1 MANSTE
7 NSLRMGRVHS
17 WGPIAILAAL
27 GVAVFLGTI
36 LSPPSLMDEVD
47 SVAAHIAR
55 NMLESGDWVTPRING
70 VIYLEKSPLNY
81 WLIAASYF
89 VFGVHDWAARLPV
102 ALGAIALI
110 LLVATFGRWAFGPRA
125 GFYSGLAIGS
135 CVGLFLFTRIII
147 PDVLVTFA
155 ITAAL
160 FFVMRALDDGR
171 RIWALGYGAAIGAGL
186 LLKGL
191 IAAVFP
197 AAIVVIFLLCRHELW
212 RWETIRRLR
221 LHIAVPTALAI
232 AVPWFVLA
240 ILANPPQFDFTMES
254 QPGVYRGFFWF
265 YVMNEHVLRFLGMRY
280 PKDYDTVPRLAFL
293 LLHVVWIFPW
303 TAFLPAALRDRDFS
317 GRAGAVRLICLI
329 WIGFLVSFFLL
340 STTQEY
346 YTMPCYPAF
355 ALLVGWALAFGDET
369 WIRGGYNTLA
379 ALGAVGAVV
388 TVTLLVLTLETS
400 ATGEITS
407 ALTYNPDSY
416 RLSLGHMNDLTVESM
431 TYLKLPLAFFG
442 MAFFWGTLTAWIGI
456 RRRWAPEIA
465 VVCLAAAMAMMFHA
479 AHAAMRVFEPVFST
493 RPLADLIRRGPPG
506 ELIIDGH
513 FYPASAAA
521 YYLNQKAWLLEG
533 KKDNMIYGAAAPGA
547 PDVFL
552 DPSRFRRMW
561 TAGERYY
568 LIAQCGEQQRIQK
581 MANAETLSPI
591 AEAGEKCL
599 FTNRAIPGG

>member
-1 MANSTE
+1 ME
-7 NSLRMGRVHS
+7 NSADSSLRAGRVHS

-27 GVAVFLGTI
+27 GVVIFLGTI
-36 LSPPSLMDEVD
+36 FSPPSLMDEVD
-47 SVAAHIAR
+47 SVAAHIGQK
-55 NMLESGDWVTPRING
+55 MLETGDWVTPRING
-70 VIYLEKSPLNY
+70 VVYLEKSPLNY
-81 WLIAASYF
+81 WLVAASYF

-102 ALGAIALI
+102 ALGSIALI
-110 LLVATFGRWAFGPRA
+110 LLVATFGRWAFGPRG

-147 PDVLVTFA
+147 PDVLLTFS

-197 AAIVVIFLLCRHELW
+197 VAIVAVFLLCRRELW

-221 LHIAVPTALAI
+221 LHYAVPAALVI
-232 AVPWFVLA
+232 AVPWFVMA

-280 PKDYDTVPRLAFL
+280 PKDYDTVPRIAFL
-293 LLHVVWIFPW
+293 LLHAVWIFPW
-303 TAFLPAALRDRDFS
+303 TVFLPAAVRERDLS
-317 GRAGAVRLICLI
+317 GRAGAVRLMCFI

-355 ALLVGWALAFGDET
+355 ALLVGWALAFGAET
-369 WIRGGYNTLA
+369 WIRGGYNALA
-379 ALGAVGAVV
+379 GLGAAGAVV
-388 TVTLLVLTLETS
+388 TVTLLAVTVESS
-400 ATGEITS
+400 ASGSIAS
-407 ALTYNPDSY
+407 ALTHNPDAY
-416 RLSLGHMNDLTVESM
+416 RLSLGHISDLTVESM
-431 TYLKLPLAFFG
+431 AYLKLPLALFG
-442 MAFFWGTLTAWIGI
+442 VAFFWGTLTAWIGM
-456 RRRWAPEIA
+456 RRGWAPEISA
-465 VVCLAAAMAMMFHA
+465 VCLAAAMAMMFHA
-479 AHAAMRVFEPVFST
+479 AHAAMQVFEPVFST
-493 RPLADLIRRGPPG
+493 RSLADVIRRGPPG

-521 YYLNQKAWLLEG
+521 YYLNQKALLLDG
-533 KKDNMIYGAAAPGA
+533 KRDNMVYGAAAPGA
-547 PDVFL
+547 PAVFL
-552 DPSRFRRMW
+552 DANQFRRHW
-561 TAGERYY
+561 NSGGRFY
-568 LIAQCGEQQRIQK
+568 LISPCRERVRIQE
-581 MANAETLSPI
+581 MADAATLVPL

-599 FTNRAIPGG
+599 FTNKPVAGG

>member
-1 MANSTE
+1 MTNPQES
-7 NSLRMGRVHS
+7 SLQAGRVHS
-17 WGPIAILAAL
+17 WGPIAILVAL
-27 GVAVFLGTI
+27 GIAIFLGTI
-36 LSPPSLMDEVD
+36 FSPPSLMDEVD
-47 SVAAHIAR
+47 SVAAHIAQG
-55 NMLESGDWVTPRING
+55 MLETGDWVTPRVNG

-89 VFGVHDWAARLPV
+89 IFGVHDWAARLPV

-135 CVGLFLFTRIII
+135 SVGLFLFTRIII
-147 PDVLVTFA
+147 PDALVTLA

-160 FFVMRALDDGR
+160 FFVLRALDDGR
-171 RIWALGYGAAIGAGL
+171 RLWALGYGAAIGAGL

-197 AAIVVIFLLCRHELW
+197 VAIVAVFLLCRRELW

-221 LHIAVPTALAI
+221 LYYAVPTTLVI

-240 ILANPPQFDFTMES
+240 IIANPPQFDFTMES

-265 YVMNEHVLRFLGMRY
+265 YVMNEHVLRFLGMRN
-280 PKDYDTVPRLAFL
+280 PKDYDTVPRVAFL
-293 LLHVVWIFPW
+293 LLHAVWIFPW
-303 TAFLPAALRDRDFS
+303 TAFLPAAIKDRDFS
-317 GRAGAVRLICLI
+317 GRAGAVRLLCFI
-329 WIGFLVSFFLL
+329 WIGFLITFFLF

-355 ALLVGWALAFGDET
+355 ALLVGWALAFGDEA
-369 WIRGGYNTLA
+369 WIRAGYNTLA
-379 ALGAVGAVV
+379 GFGAVGAVV

-400 ATGEITS
+400 ATGNITS
-407 ALTYNPDSY
+407 ALTHNPDSY
-416 RLSLGHMNDLTVESM
+416 RLSLGHINDLTIESM
-431 TYLKLPLAFFG
+431 AYLKLPLAFFG
-442 MAFFWGTLTAWIGI
+442 VAFFWGTLSAWIAI

-465 VVCLAAAMAMMFHA
+465 VVCLAAAMAVMFHS

-493 RPLADLIRRGPPG
+493 RRLAEVIRHGPPG

-521 YYLNQKAWLLEG
+521 YYLNKKAFLLDG

-547 PDVFL
+547 PDIFV
-552 DPSRFRRMW
+552 DSSQFRRMW

-568 LIAQCGEQQRIQK
+568 LISPCGERQRIRK
-581 MANAETLSPI
+581 MADVEGLTPL

-599 FTNRAIPGG
+599 FTNQPLPAG